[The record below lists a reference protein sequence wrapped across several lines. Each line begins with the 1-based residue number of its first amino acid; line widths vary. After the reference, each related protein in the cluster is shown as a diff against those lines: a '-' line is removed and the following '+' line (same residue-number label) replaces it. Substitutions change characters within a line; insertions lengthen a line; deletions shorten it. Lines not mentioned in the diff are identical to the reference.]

1 MNVGHLQIVKN
12 EELFWIVKNTQ
23 NNKFVKLGQRELKFL
38 LETLNIDDKNE
49 ISWEN
54 SSLNGELMDVE
65 KNFLI
70 QKFAEWGF
78 TNNDKSEAKC
88 KKRQGSKDWSK
99 IKILQIN
106 PERVLKKIPFGVTC
120 LFSGIGLLG
129 ILLFSLAKYFV
140 VASNMLEICEA
151 VLSIRFSLAN
161 IVIFIILFELST
173 ILHEFGH
180 AFSCMYYGGKITSMG
195 VLLHYL
201 FPALYCDVSD
211 IYLKGKKSGIM
222 CQLGRSLCKF
232 IIWYVSLLELLFYK
246 IFLEDSGKYS
256 AAFLVG

>member
-88 KKRQGSKDWSK
+88 KKRQGSK
-99 IKILQIN
+99 
-106 PERVLKKIPFGVTC
+106 
-120 LFSGIGLLG
+120 
-129 ILLFSLAKYFV
+129 
-140 VASNMLEICEA
+140 
-151 VLSIRFSLAN
+151 
-161 IVIFIILFELST
+161 
-173 ILHEFGH
+173 
-180 AFSCMYYGGKITSMG
+180 
-195 VLLHYL
+195 
-201 FPALYCDVSD
+201 
-211 IYLKGKKSGIM
+211 
-222 CQLGRSLCKF
+222 
-232 IIWYVSLLELLFYK
+232 
-246 IFLEDSGKYS
+246 
-256 AAFLVG
+256 VGQK